1 MLTPRL
7 RHILRPVVPQL
18 QLRCMRAQPLP
29 CRSLQLRR
37 WPAAP
42 LRGASSAMVTLQL
55 LLPRPETGTMTRHAR
70 LKQAPRQRPDR
81 NFLAKKRY

>member
-42 LRGASSAMVTLQL
+42 SRGASSAMVTLQL

-81 NFLAKKRY
+81 NFLAEKRY